1 MGFVDLHRRAQR
13 MACTLEAGFE
23 DVVGIFTGK
32 LYKMDSGR
40 HAAGKAVP
48 ELLGAFH
55 IKIAHL
61 LGLVIRHIVWM
72 TILVSWA
79 LLSASCRG
87 GEVSYTDEVQPD
99 DDTAILVLRTGLLDQ
114 TRVSD
119 RVNDAVDN
127 PVEYMYTL
135 RIVILHENGTV
146 EHNMYI
152 DFGEIPQTECYRI
165 FKVTRNE
172 TKKIY
177 LIANEENASTDLHEQ
192 LETLTTG
199 NTTFASI
206 VDNFVF
212 IPDYKNP
219 IPMSSV
225 YDVPV
230 KAENLV
236 EREFY
241 LVRAATKFAFRF
253 TNKRKSKVSIDAI
266 HISDIAGATYLI
278 PHKREPLFMSFDD
291 ESLYWINWLKKVAD
305 ESQQSPDDVE
315 LADKRG
321 WIQAYDIPSE
331 TSHQE
336 VTVNGP
342 LEVPSM
348 TGDQPGKAVFP
359 VFYLPESKKL
369 KAGSATYGEQEY
381 TLKLDMSEN
390 GKELSFTKTFPNLKA
405 LFRNT
410 HVLVDITFTEKDE
423 VKVQVVPYAE
433 VILEPEFGLKPET
446 KN

>member
-1 MGFVDLHRRAQR
+1 MKEIL
-13 MACTLEAGFE
+13 
-23 DVVGIFTGK
+23 
-32 LYKMDSGR
+32 
-40 HAAGKAVP
+40 
-48 ELLGAFH
+48 
-55 IKIAHL
+55 
-61 LGLVIRHIVWM
+61 RHIVWM

-114 TRVSD
+114 TRASD

-127 PVEYMYTL
+127 SVEYMYTL

-212 IPDYKNP
+212 ISDYKNP

-369 KAGSATYGEQEY
+369 KAGLATYGEQEY

>member
-1 MGFVDLHRRAQR
+1 MKEIL
-13 MACTLEAGFE
+13 
-23 DVVGIFTGK
+23 
-32 LYKMDSGR
+32 
-40 HAAGKAVP
+40 
-48 ELLGAFH
+48 
-55 IKIAHL
+55 
-61 LGLVIRHIVWM
+61 RHIVWM

-79 LLSASCRG
+79 LLAASWRG

-266 HISDIAGATYLI
+266 HTSDIAGATYLI

-336 VTVNGP
+336 VTVHGP

>member
-1 MGFVDLHRRAQR
+1 MKEIL
-13 MACTLEAGFE
+13 
-23 DVVGIFTGK
+23 
-32 LYKMDSGR
+32 
-40 HAAGKAVP
+40 
-48 ELLGAFH
+48 
-55 IKIAHL
+55 
-61 LGLVIRHIVWM
+61 RHIVWM

-87 GEVSYTDEVQPD
+87 GEVSYTDEIQPD

-152 DFGEIPQTECYRI
+152 DFGEIPRTECYRI

>member
-1 MGFVDLHRRAQR
+1 MKEIL
-13 MACTLEAGFE
+13 
-23 DVVGIFTGK
+23 
-32 LYKMDSGR
+32 
-40 HAAGKAVP
+40 
-48 ELLGAFH
+48 
-55 IKIAHL
+55 
-61 LGLVIRHIVWM
+61 RHIVWM

-114 TRVSD
+114 TRASD

-127 PVEYMYTL
+127 PVEYMSTL

-315 LADKRG
+315 LADRRG

>member
-1 MGFVDLHRRAQR
+1 MKEIL
-13 MACTLEAGFE
+13 
-23 DVVGIFTGK
+23 
-32 LYKMDSGR
+32 
-40 HAAGKAVP
+40 
-48 ELLGAFH
+48 
-55 IKIAHL
+55 
-61 LGLVIRHIVWM
+61 RHIVWM

-369 KAGSATYGEQEY
+369 KAGSATYREQEY

>member
-1 MGFVDLHRRAQR
+1 MKEIL
-13 MACTLEAGFE
+13 
-23 DVVGIFTGK
+23 
-32 LYKMDSGR
+32 
-40 HAAGKAVP
+40 
-48 ELLGAFH
+48 
-55 IKIAHL
+55 
-61 LGLVIRHIVWM
+61 RHIVWM

-87 GEVSYTDEVQPD
+87 GEVSYTDEIQSD

-114 TRVSD
+114 TRASD

-177 LIANEENASTDLHEQ
+177 LIANEENVSTDLHEQ

-390 GKELSFTKTFPNLKA
+390 GKELSFTKTFPNLEA

>member
-1 MGFVDLHRRAQR
+1 LKKEEKGMKEIL
-13 MACTLEAGFE
+13 
-23 DVVGIFTGK
+23 
-32 LYKMDSGR
+32 
-40 HAAGKAVP
+40 
-48 ELLGAFH
+48 
-55 IKIAHL
+55 
-61 LGLVIRHIVWM
+61 RHIVWM

-114 TRVSD
+114 TRASD

-278 PHKREPLFMSFDD
+278 PHKQEPLFMSFDD

-315 LADKRG
+315 LADRRG

-348 TGDQPGKAVFP
+348 TGDQPGKAVFS

>member
-1 MGFVDLHRRAQR
+1 MKEIL
-13 MACTLEAGFE
+13 
-23 DVVGIFTGK
+23 
-32 LYKMDSGR
+32 
-40 HAAGKAVP
+40 
-48 ELLGAFH
+48 
-55 IKIAHL
+55 
-61 LGLVIRHIVWM
+61 RHIVWM

-87 GEVSYTDEVQPD
+87 GEVSYTDEIQPD

-114 TRVSD
+114 TRASD

-127 PVEYMYTL
+127 SVEYMYTL

-253 TNKRKSKVSIDAI
+253 TNKRKSKVNIDAI

-315 LADKRG
+315 LADRRG

-369 KAGSATYGEQEY
+369 KAGLATYGEQEY

>member
-1 MGFVDLHRRAQR
+1 MKEIL
-13 MACTLEAGFE
+13 
-23 DVVGIFTGK
+23 
-32 LYKMDSGR
+32 
-40 HAAGKAVP
+40 
-48 ELLGAFH
+48 
-55 IKIAHL
+55 
-61 LGLVIRHIVWM
+61 RHIVWM

-266 HISDIAGATYLI
+266 HTSDIAGATYLI

-410 HVLVDITFTEKDE
+410 HVQVDITFTEKDE

>member
-1 MGFVDLHRRAQR
+1 MKEIL
-13 MACTLEAGFE
+13 
-23 DVVGIFTGK
+23 
-32 LYKMDSGR
+32 
-40 HAAGKAVP
+40 
-48 ELLGAFH
+48 
-55 IKIAHL
+55 
-61 LGLVIRHIVWM
+61 RHIVWM

-87 GEVSYTDEVQPD
+87 GEVSYTDEIQSD

-114 TRVSD
+114 TRASD

-127 PVEYMYTL
+127 SVEYMYTL

-369 KAGSATYGEQEY
+369 KAGSATYSEQEY

>member
-1 MGFVDLHRRAQR
+1 MKEIL
-13 MACTLEAGFE
+13 
-23 DVVGIFTGK
+23 
-32 LYKMDSGR
+32 
-40 HAAGKAVP
+40 
-48 ELLGAFH
+48 
-55 IKIAHL
+55 
-61 LGLVIRHIVWM
+61 RHIVWM

-177 LIANEENASTDLHEQ
+177 LIANEKNASTDLYEQ

-381 TLKLDMSEN
+381 TLKFDMSEN

>member
-1 MGFVDLHRRAQR
+1 MKEIL
-13 MACTLEAGFE
+13 
-23 DVVGIFTGK
+23 
-32 LYKMDSGR
+32 
-40 HAAGKAVP
+40 
-48 ELLGAFH
+48 
-55 IKIAHL
+55 
-61 LGLVIRHIVWM
+61 RHIVWM

-114 TRVSD
+114 TRASD

-152 DFGEIPQTECYRI
+152 DFGEIPLTQCYRI

-390 GKELSFTKTFPNLKA
+390 GKELSFTKTFPNLEA

>member
-1 MGFVDLHRRAQR
+1 MKEIL
-13 MACTLEAGFE
+13 
-23 DVVGIFTGK
+23 
-32 LYKMDSGR
+32 
-40 HAAGKAVP
+40 
-48 ELLGAFH
+48 
-55 IKIAHL
+55 
-61 LGLVIRHIVWM
+61 RHIVWM

-114 TRVSD
+114 TRASD

-127 PVEYMYTL
+127 SVEYMYTL

-369 KAGSATYGEQEY
+369 KAGLATYGEQEY

-390 GKELSFTKTFPNLKA
+390 GKELSSTKTFPNLKA

>member
-1 MGFVDLHRRAQR
+1 MKEIL
-13 MACTLEAGFE
+13 
-23 DVVGIFTGK
+23 
-32 LYKMDSGR
+32 
-40 HAAGKAVP
+40 
-48 ELLGAFH
+48 
-55 IKIAHL
+55 
-61 LGLVIRHIVWM
+61 RHIVWM

-114 TRVSD
+114 TRASD

-278 PHKREPLFMSFDD
+278 THKREPLCMSFDD
-291 ESLYWINWLKKVAD
+291 ESLYWIIWLKKVAD

-390 GKELSFTKTFPNLKA
+390 GKELSFTKTFPNLEA

>member
-1 MGFVDLHRRAQR
+1 MKEIL
-13 MACTLEAGFE
+13 
-23 DVVGIFTGK
+23 
-32 LYKMDSGR
+32 
-40 HAAGKAVP
+40 
-48 ELLGAFH
+48 
-55 IKIAHL
+55 
-61 LGLVIRHIVWM
+61 RHIVWM

-114 TRVSD
+114 TRVPD

>member
-1 MGFVDLHRRAQR
+1 MKEIL
-13 MACTLEAGFE
+13 
-23 DVVGIFTGK
+23 
-32 LYKMDSGR
+32 
-40 HAAGKAVP
+40 
-48 ELLGAFH
+48 
-55 IKIAHL
+55 
-61 LGLVIRHIVWM
+61 RHIVWM

-87 GEVSYTDEVQPD
+87 GEVSYTDEIQSD

-114 TRVSD
+114 TRASD

-127 PVEYMYTL
+127 SVEYMYTL

-241 LVRAATKFAFRF
+241 LVRAVTKFAFRF

>member
-1 MGFVDLHRRAQR
+1 MKEIL
-13 MACTLEAGFE
+13 
-23 DVVGIFTGK
+23 
-32 LYKMDSGR
+32 
-40 HAAGKAVP
+40 
-48 ELLGAFH
+48 
-55 IKIAHL
+55 
-61 LGLVIRHIVWM
+61 RHIVWM

-87 GEVSYTDEVQPD
+87 GEVSYTDEIQSD

-114 TRVSD
+114 TRASD

-127 PVEYMYTL
+127 SVEYMYTL

-241 LVRAATKFAFRF
+241 LVRAVTKFAFRL

-390 GKELSFTKTFPNLKA
+390 GKELSFTKTFPNLEA

>member
-1 MGFVDLHRRAQR
+1 MKEIL
-13 MACTLEAGFE
+13 
-23 DVVGIFTGK
+23 
-32 LYKMDSGR
+32 
-40 HAAGKAVP
+40 
-48 ELLGAFH
+48 
-55 IKIAHL
+55 
-61 LGLVIRHIVWM
+61 RHIVWM

-390 GKELSFTKTFPNLKA
+390 GKELSFTKTLPNLKA

>member
-1 MGFVDLHRRAQR
+1 MKEIL
-13 MACTLEAGFE
+13 
-23 DVVGIFTGK
+23 
-32 LYKMDSGR
+32 
-40 HAAGKAVP
+40 
-48 ELLGAFH
+48 
-55 IKIAHL
+55 
-61 LGLVIRHIVWM
+61 RHIVWM

-114 TRVSD
+114 TRASD

-127 PVEYMYTL
+127 PVEYMFTL

-390 GKELSFTKTFPNLKA
+390 GKELSFTKTFPNLEA

>member
-1 MGFVDLHRRAQR
+1 MKEIL
-13 MACTLEAGFE
+13 
-23 DVVGIFTGK
+23 
-32 LYKMDSGR
+32 
-40 HAAGKAVP
+40 
-48 ELLGAFH
+48 
-55 IKIAHL
+55 
-61 LGLVIRHIVWM
+61 RHIVWM

-87 GEVSYTDEVQPD
+87 GEVSYTDEIQSD
-99 DDTAILVLRTGLLDQ
+99 DDTAILVLRTGLHDQ
-114 TRVSD
+114 TRASD

-127 PVEYMYTL
+127 SVEYMYTL

-241 LVRAATKFAFRF
+241 LVRAVTKFAFRF

-390 GKELSFTKTFPNLKA
+390 GKELSFTKTFPNLEA

>member
-1 MGFVDLHRRAQR
+1 MKEIL
-13 MACTLEAGFE
+13 
-23 DVVGIFTGK
+23 
-32 LYKMDSGR
+32 
-40 HAAGKAVP
+40 
-48 ELLGAFH
+48 
-55 IKIAHL
+55 
-61 LGLVIRHIVWM
+61 RHIVWM

-114 TRVSD
+114 TRASD

-127 PVEYMYTL
+127 SVEYMYTL

-225 YDVPV
+225 YDFPV

>member
-1 MGFVDLHRRAQR
+1 MKEIL
-13 MACTLEAGFE
+13 
-23 DVVGIFTGK
+23 
-32 LYKMDSGR
+32 
-40 HAAGKAVP
+40 
-48 ELLGAFH
+48 
-55 IKIAHL
+55 
-61 LGLVIRHIVWM
+61 RHIVWM

-79 LLSASCRG
+79 LLSASCKG

-315 LADKRG
+315 LADRRG

>member
-1 MGFVDLHRRAQR
+1 MKEIL
-13 MACTLEAGFE
+13 
-23 DVVGIFTGK
+23 
-32 LYKMDSGR
+32 
-40 HAAGKAVP
+40 
-48 ELLGAFH
+48 
-55 IKIAHL
+55 
-61 LGLVIRHIVWM
+61 RHIVWM

-266 HISDIAGATYLI
+266 HTSDIAGATYLI

-348 TGDQPGKAVFP
+348 TRDQPGKAVFP

>member
-1 MGFVDLHRRAQR
+1 MKEIL
-13 MACTLEAGFE
+13 
-23 DVVGIFTGK
+23 
-32 LYKMDSGR
+32 
-40 HAAGKAVP
+40 
-48 ELLGAFH
+48 
-55 IKIAHL
+55 
-61 LGLVIRHIVWM
+61 RHIVWM

-219 IPMSSV
+219 ILMSSV

-390 GKELSFTKTFPNLKA
+390 GKELSFTKTFPNLEA

>member
-1 MGFVDLHRRAQR
+1 MKEIL
-13 MACTLEAGFE
+13 
-23 DVVGIFTGK
+23 
-32 LYKMDSGR
+32 
-40 HAAGKAVP
+40 
-48 ELLGAFH
+48 
-55 IKIAHL
+55 
-61 LGLVIRHIVWM
+61 RHIVWM

-114 TRVSD
+114 TRASD

-315 LADKRG
+315 LADRRG

-348 TGDQPGKAVFP
+348 TGDQARKAVFP

>member
-1 MGFVDLHRRAQR
+1 MKEIL
-13 MACTLEAGFE
+13 
-23 DVVGIFTGK
+23 
-32 LYKMDSGR
+32 
-40 HAAGKAVP
+40 
-48 ELLGAFH
+48 
-55 IKIAHL
+55 
-61 LGLVIRHIVWM
+61 RHIVWM

-114 TRVSD
+114 TRASD

-165 FKVTRNE
+165 FKATRNE

-241 LVRAATKFAFRF
+241 LVRAATMFAFRF

-315 LADKRG
+315 LADRRG

>member
-1 MGFVDLHRRAQR
+1 MKEIL
-13 MACTLEAGFE
+13 
-23 DVVGIFTGK
+23 
-32 LYKMDSGR
+32 
-40 HAAGKAVP
+40 
-48 ELLGAFH
+48 
-55 IKIAHL
+55 
-61 LGLVIRHIVWM
+61 RHIVWM

-87 GEVSYTDEVQPD
+87 GKVSYTDEVQPD

-114 TRVSD
+114 TRASD

-390 GKELSFTKTFPNLKA
+390 GKELSFTKTFPNLEA

>member
-1 MGFVDLHRRAQR
+1 MKEIL
-13 MACTLEAGFE
+13 
-23 DVVGIFTGK
+23 
-32 LYKMDSGR
+32 
-40 HAAGKAVP
+40 
-48 ELLGAFH
+48 
-55 IKIAHL
+55 
-61 LGLVIRHIVWM
+61 RHIVWM

-114 TRVSD
+114 TRASD

-253 TNKRKSKVSIDAI
+253 TNKRKSKVNIDAI

-315 LADKRG
+315 LADRRG

-390 GKELSFTKTFPNLKA
+390 GKELSFTKTFPNLEA

-423 VKVQVVPYAE
+423 VEVQVVPYAE

>member
-1 MGFVDLHRRAQR
+1 MKEIL
-13 MACTLEAGFE
+13 
-23 DVVGIFTGK
+23 
-32 LYKMDSGR
+32 
-40 HAAGKAVP
+40 
-48 ELLGAFH
+48 
-55 IKIAHL
+55 
-61 LGLVIRHIVWM
+61 RHIVWM

-127 PVEYMYTL
+127 SVEYMYTL

-192 LETLTTG
+192 LESLTTG

>member
-1 MGFVDLHRRAQR
+1 MKEIL
-13 MACTLEAGFE
+13 
-23 DVVGIFTGK
+23 
-32 LYKMDSGR
+32 
-40 HAAGKAVP
+40 
-48 ELLGAFH
+48 
-55 IKIAHL
+55 
-61 LGLVIRHIVWM
+61 RHIVWM

-87 GEVSYTDEVQPD
+87 GEVSYTDEIQSD

-114 TRVSD
+114 TRASD

-127 PVEYMYTL
+127 SVEYMYTL

-390 GKELSFTKTFPNLKA
+390 GKELLFTKTFPNLKA

>member
-1 MGFVDLHRRAQR
+1 MKEIL
-13 MACTLEAGFE
+13 
-23 DVVGIFTGK
+23 
-32 LYKMDSGR
+32 
-40 HAAGKAVP
+40 
-48 ELLGAFH
+48 
-55 IKIAHL
+55 
-61 LGLVIRHIVWM
+61 RHIVWM

-87 GEVSYTDEVQPD
+87 GEVSYTDEIQSD

-114 TRVSD
+114 TRASD

-127 PVEYMYTL
+127 SVEYMYTL

-177 LIANEENASTDLHEQ
+177 LIANEENVSTDLHEQ

-390 GKELSFTKTFPNLKA
+390 GKELSFTKTFPNLEA

>member
-1 MGFVDLHRRAQR
+1 MKEIL
-13 MACTLEAGFE
+13 
-23 DVVGIFTGK
+23 
-32 LYKMDSGR
+32 
-40 HAAGKAVP
+40 
-48 ELLGAFH
+48 
-55 IKIAHL
+55 
-61 LGLVIRHIVWM
+61 RHIVWM
-72 TILVSWA
+72 TILVSWD

-114 TRVSD
+114 TRASD

-390 GKELSFTKTFPNLKA
+390 GKELSFTKTFPNLEA

>member
-1 MGFVDLHRRAQR
+1 MKEIL
-13 MACTLEAGFE
+13 
-23 DVVGIFTGK
+23 
-32 LYKMDSGR
+32 
-40 HAAGKAVP
+40 
-48 ELLGAFH
+48 
-55 IKIAHL
+55 
-61 LGLVIRHIVWM
+61 RHIVWM

-87 GEVSYTDEVQPD
+87 GEVSYTDEIQPD

-446 KN
+446 KK

>member
-1 MGFVDLHRRAQR
+1 MKEIL
-13 MACTLEAGFE
+13 
-23 DVVGIFTGK
+23 
-32 LYKMDSGR
+32 
-40 HAAGKAVP
+40 
-48 ELLGAFH
+48 
-55 IKIAHL
+55 
-61 LGLVIRHIVWM
+61 RHIVWM

-87 GEVSYTDEVQPD
+87 GEVSYTDEIQSD

-114 TRVSD
+114 TRASD

-127 PVEYMYTL
+127 SVEYMYTL

-177 LIANEENASTDLHEQ
+177 LIANEENVSTDLHEQ

-278 PHKREPLFMSFDD
+278 PHKREPLFMSFDAA
-291 ESLYWINWLKKVAD
+291 SLYWINGLKKVAD

>member
-1 MGFVDLHRRAQR
+1 MKEIL
-13 MACTLEAGFE
+13 
-23 DVVGIFTGK
+23 
-32 LYKMDSGR
+32 
-40 HAAGKAVP
+40 
-48 ELLGAFH
+48 
-55 IKIAHL
+55 
-61 LGLVIRHIVWM
+61 RHIVWM

-79 LLSASCRG
+79 LLSASCRE

>member
-1 MGFVDLHRRAQR
+1 MKEIL
-13 MACTLEAGFE
+13 
-23 DVVGIFTGK
+23 
-32 LYKMDSGR
+32 
-40 HAAGKAVP
+40 
-48 ELLGAFH
+48 
-55 IKIAHL
+55 
-61 LGLVIRHIVWM
+61 RHIVWM

-359 VFYLPESKKL
+359 VFYLSESKKL

-423 VKVQVVPYAE
+423 VKVQVVPYTE

>member
-1 MGFVDLHRRAQR
+1 MKEIL
-13 MACTLEAGFE
+13 
-23 DVVGIFTGK
+23 
-32 LYKMDSGR
+32 
-40 HAAGKAVP
+40 
-48 ELLGAFH
+48 
-55 IKIAHL
+55 
-61 LGLVIRHIVWM
+61 RHIVWM

-336 VTVNGP
+336 DTVNGP

-390 GKELSFTKTFPNLKA
+390 GKELSFTKTFPNLEA

-423 VKVQVVPYAE
+423 VEVQVVPYAE

>member
-1 MGFVDLHRRAQR
+1 MKEIL
-13 MACTLEAGFE
+13 
-23 DVVGIFTGK
+23 
-32 LYKMDSGR
+32 
-40 HAAGKAVP
+40 
-48 ELLGAFH
+48 
-55 IKIAHL
+55 
-61 LGLVIRHIVWM
+61 RHIVWM

-114 TRVSD
+114 TRASD

-315 LADKRG
+315 LADRRG

-423 VKVQVVPYAE
+423 VKVQVVPDAE

>member
-1 MGFVDLHRRAQR
+1 MKEIL
-13 MACTLEAGFE
+13 
-23 DVVGIFTGK
+23 
-32 LYKMDSGR
+32 
-40 HAAGKAVP
+40 
-48 ELLGAFH
+48 
-55 IKIAHL
+55 
-61 LGLVIRHIVWM
+61 RHIVWM

-433 VILEPEFGLKPET
+433 VILESEFGLKPET

>member
-1 MGFVDLHRRAQR
+1 MKEIL
-13 MACTLEAGFE
+13 
-23 DVVGIFTGK
+23 
-32 LYKMDSGR
+32 
-40 HAAGKAVP
+40 
-48 ELLGAFH
+48 
-55 IKIAHL
+55 
-61 LGLVIRHIVWM
+61 RHIVWM

-87 GEVSYTDEVQPD
+87 GEVSYTDEIQPD

-114 TRVSD
+114 TRASD

-177 LIANEENASTDLHEQ
+177 LITNEENASTDLHEQ

-315 LADKRG
+315 LADRRG